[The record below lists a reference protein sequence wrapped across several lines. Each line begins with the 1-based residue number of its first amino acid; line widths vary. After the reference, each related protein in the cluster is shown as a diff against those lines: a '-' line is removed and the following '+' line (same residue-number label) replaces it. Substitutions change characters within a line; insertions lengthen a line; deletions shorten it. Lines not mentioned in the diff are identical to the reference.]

1 MKREMRRK
9 NREISRECAYEIIKN
24 SEYGFLSTVSE
35 DGSPYCIAISHALVG
50 NDIYFH
56 CAKQGHKIDN
66 IMRDN
71 RVCFTAVGK
80 TNIIPEEFTTEY
92 ESAVAFG
99 IAEFIEDKN
108 EKLSAMLKICEK
120 YTPEYME
127 MAGEYANREMDAMH
141 LCRIHVEHIT
151 GKALVGK

>member
-1 MKREMRRK
+1 MRREMRRK
-9 NREISRECAYEIIKN
+9 NREISKECAYDIIRS

-66 IMRDN
+66 IIKDN

-80 TNIIPEEFTTEY
+80 TNILPEEFTTEY
-92 ESAVAFG
+92 ESAVAWHWLG
-99 IAEFIEDKN
+99 N
-108 EKLSAMLKICEK
+108 KLFLEVMVWLKCIFTCLPSK
-120 YTPEYME
+120 QKMQ
-127 MAGEYANREMDAMH
+127 
-141 LCRIHVEHIT
+141 
-151 GKALVGK
+151 